1 MTEDLR
7 QRVKLFGQLA
17 IAYSILNEEDSQK
30 SKDLREELQL
40 EVFMPN
46 TSLDKEGKTILVAIE
61 NSVISI
67 GISLIAAQKY
77 RIMPI
82 EKDFEWAIQSR
93 FFALELCSVGLTE
106 ADDQNQW
113 YIDSYIKG
121 LEVKPV
127 LPSALYKF
135 YGARLIR
142 LEDQEMSEEAE
153 SIVSEVIRHS
163 RATLRGYLEE
173 ALEKSQKG
181 IDLNDIGGR
190 SATCALTLRWT
201 TNNKHVRKE
210 QSLLLKP

>member
-17 IAYSILNEEDSQK
+17 LAYSILNEEDSQK

-61 NSVISI
+61 DSVISI

-77 RIMPI
+77 GIMPI

-93 FFALELCSVGLTE
+93 FLALELCSIGLTK
-106 ADDQNQW
+106 ADDHNQW
-113 YIDSYIKG
+113 YIDSYIKEI
-121 LEVKPV
+121 EVRPV

-135 YGARLIR
+135 YGLRLIR
-142 LEDQEMSEEAE
+142 LKDQEMSEEVE
-153 SIVSEVIRHS
+153 GIVSEVIHHS

-173 ALEKSQKG
+173 ALEKSKNRM
-181 IDLNDIGGR
+181 DLNDIGGR
-190 SATCALTLRWT
+190 SIIMQYSPSIGERFKTL
-201 TNNKHVRKE
+201 
-210 QSLLLKP
+210 

>member
-46 TSLDKEGKTILVAIE
+46 TLLDKEGKTILVAIE
-61 NSVISI
+61 DSVISI
-67 GISLIAAQKY
+67 GISLITAQKY

-93 FFALELCSVGLTE
+93 FFALELCSVGLNE

-121 LEVKPV
+121 IGVKPV
-127 LPSALYKF
+127 IPSALYKF
-135 YGARLIR
+135 YGLRLIR
-142 LEDQEMSEEAE
+142 LEDKEMEEEAE
-153 SIVSEVIRHS
+153 SIISEVIHHS

-173 ALEKSQKG
+173 ALEKSENG
-181 IDLNDIGGR
+181 IDLNDIGGKSIIMQYSSNIGER
-190 SATCALTLRWT
+190 FKTL
-201 TNNKHVRKE
+201 
-210 QSLLLKP
+210 

>member
-46 TSLDKEGKTILVAIE
+46 TSLDKEGKTIVVAIE

-77 RIMPI
+77 GIMPI
-82 EKDFEWAIQSR
+82 EKDFEWAIISR
-93 FFALELCSVGLTE
+93 FLALELCSIGLTK

-113 YIDSYIKG
+113 YINSYIKG
-121 LEVKPV
+121 IGVKPV
-127 LPSALYKF
+127 IPSALYKF
-135 YGARLIR
+135 YGLRLIR
-142 LEDQEMSEEAE
+142 LEDQEINKEVE
-153 SIVSEVIRHS
+153 SIVSEVIHHS

-173 ALEKSQKG
+173 ASEKSENG
-181 IDLNDIGGR
+181 IDLSNMAGR
-190 SATCALTLRWT
+190 SIIMQYNPNTGERFKTL
-201 TNNKHVRKE
+201 
-210 QSLLLKP
+210 

>member
-30 SKDLREELQL
+30 GKDLREELQL

-61 NSVISI
+61 DSVISI

-77 RIMPI
+77 GVMPI

-93 FFALELCSVGLTE
+93 FLALELCSIGLTE
-106 ADDQNQW
+106 ADDHNQW

-121 LEVKPV
+121 IDVRPV

-135 YGARLIR
+135 YGFRLIR
-142 LEDQEMSEEAE
+142 IEDQELSEERE
-153 SIVSEVIRHS
+153 GIISEIIHHS

-173 ALEKSQKG
+173 ALEKSENG

-190 SATCALTLRWT
+190 SIIMQYSPSIGERFKTL
-201 TNNKHVRKE
+201 
-210 QSLLLKP
+210 

>member
-17 IAYSILNEEDSQK
+17 IAYSILNEEDGQK

-46 TSLDKEGKTILVAIE
+46 TSLDKEGKTIVIAIE
-61 NSVISI
+61 DSVISI
-67 GISLIAAQKY
+67 GISLIAAQKSG
-77 RIMPI
+77 IMPI

-93 FFALELCSVGLTE
+93 FFALELCSVGLNK
-106 ADDQNQW
+106 ANDQNQW

-121 LEVKPV
+121 IGVKPV

-135 YGARLIR
+135 YGLRLIR
-142 LEDQEMSEEAE
+142 LEDQELEEEAE
-153 SIVSEVIRHS
+153 SIISEIIHHS

-173 ALEKSQKG
+173 ALEKSENG
-181 IDLNDIGGR
+181 IDLNDIRGR
-190 SATCALTLRWT
+190 SIIMQYSPSIGERFKTL
-201 TNNKHVRKE
+201 
-210 QSLLLKP
+210 

>member
-61 NSVISI
+61 DSVISI
-67 GISLIAAQKY
+67 GISLIAAQKHG
-77 RIMPI
+77 IMPI
-82 EKDFEWAIQSR
+82 QKDFEWAIQSR
-93 FFALELCSVGLTE
+93 FLAIELCSIGLTE
-106 ADDQNQW
+106 ADDHNQW

-121 LEVKPV
+121 IEVKPV
-127 LPSALYKF
+127 IPSALYKF
-135 YGARLIR
+135 YGFRLIR
-142 LEDQEMSEEAE
+142 LEDQEMEEEAE
-153 SIVSEVIRHS
+153 SIISEIIHHS

-173 ALEKSQKG
+173 ALEKSKNG
-181 IDLNDIGGR
+181 IDLNDIGER
-190 SATCALTLRWT
+190 SIIMQYSPSIGERFKTL
-201 TNNKHVRKE
+201 
-210 QSLLLKP
+210 

>member
-17 IAYSILNEEDSQK
+17 IAYSLLNEEDSQK

-61 NSVISI
+61 DSVISI
-67 GISLIAAQKY
+67 GISLIAAKKY
-77 RIMPI
+77 GIMPI

-93 FFALELCSVGLTE
+93 FFALELCSIGLTE

-113 YIDSYIKG
+113 YIDSYING
-121 LEVKPV
+121 IDVKPV

-135 YGARLIR
+135 YGTRLIR

-153 SIVSEVIRHS
+153 GITSEVIHHS

-173 ALEKSQKG
+173 ALEKSENG

-190 SATCALTLRWT
+190 SIIMQYSPSIGERFKTL
-201 TNNKHVRKE
+201 
-210 QSLLLKP
+210 